1 MALAGESAL
10 RKTALLLFSVVSLS
24 LPAAAATSNNP
35 ILGETSMPT
44 PYGLKIVRG
53 IDDSRGEPEVE
64 LPIAGLSLG
73 LYLQS
78 VQSAEVGGG
87 VYSPDL
93 VEPLQDIGRA
103 YQAEEKHL
111 QAMDYFRR
119 ALHLS
124 RVNEGLNS
132 PNQLPLLTYMI
143 DSHLAMGQ
151 LYDVDYK
158 QNYRFR
164 VQQKIYQPGDP
175 AMTEAITE
183 YAEWQRQAYLDGFSG
198 NTYRRV
204 VDMYDVYT
212 RVIAEIEATDP
223 NNAALIP
230 HLYQR
235 MQAEYLLSE
244 YQGEK
249 EPEFQFNVSSSM
261 EAGFAL
267 STDPAIDRFQ
277 FLRNFNYRNGLK
289 TLARIVRLEEQQE
302 DPDPMGLARAKIA
315 QGDWYLWWDSRARA
329 IQSYQAAWAILAN
342 DGSDLTNPEALFSQ
356 PVELPESPV
365 FHPGS
370 ITAQAEQRA
379 LATVLF
385 NVTRSGQVRKIEIV
399 EQDPPGDMGARVT
412 LFNMMRDMRFR
423 PILREGEVVGADSVV
438 RVYRYDY

>member
-1 MALAGESAL
+1 
-10 RKTALLLFSVVSLS
+10 
-24 LPAAAATSNNP
+24 
-35 ILGETSMPT
+35 MPT

-53 IDDSRGEPEVE
+53 IDDNRDEPEIE
-64 LPIAGLSLG
+64 LPIAGISLG

-93 VEPLQDIGRA
+93 VEPLEDIGRA
-103 YQAEEKHL
+103 YQAEQKHL

-132 PNQLPLLTYMI
+132 PNQLPLLGYMI
-143 DSHLAMGQ
+143 DSHMAMGQ

-164 VQQKIYQPGDP
+164 VQQKVYDPGDP
-175 AMTEAITE
+175 AMVEAINE

-204 VDMYDVYT
+204 VDMYDVYS
-212 RVIAEIEATDP
+212 RVIEGIEATDP
-223 NNAALIP
+223 NSPALIP
-230 HLYQR
+230 HLYHR

-244 YQGEK
+244 YEGEK
-249 EPEFQFNVSSSM
+249 EAEIQVNIGGSM
-261 EAGFAL
+261 ESKFAL
-267 STDPAIDRFQ
+267 STDPAVDRFQ
-277 FLRNFNYRNGLK
+277 YLRDFNYRNGLK
-289 TLARIVRLEEQQE
+289 TMAQIVSLQEQRE
-302 DPDPMGLARAKIA
+302 NPDPMGLAKAKIA
-315 QGDWYLWWDSRARA
+315 QGDWYLWWDRRARA
-329 IQSYQAAWAILAN
+329 IQSYEAAWVILAE
-342 DGSDLTNPEALFSQ
+342 DGSDFTNPEALFAE
-356 PVELPESPV
+356 PVELPETPV

-370 ITAQAEQRA
+370 ITAQAEQQA

-385 NVTRSGQVRKIEIV
+385 NVTRAGQVKKIEIV
-399 EQDPPGDMGARVT
+399 EQDPAEDMGARIT

-423 PILREGEVVGADSVV
+423 PIVRKGAVVDAKAVV